1 VSTHHKAEKA
11 ETYALRVWRF
21 FAEHDEL
28 VRPWAAEG
36 DGFID
41 DDDEADAAGAADET
55 GEAEH
60 GVASSLPSVADDR
73 EAWIA
78 ARHALLEPQRRARVL
93 SATRVARSVQP
104 AVAGDP
110 DDDDDATDQPDDA
123 GALRVR
129 RQGRAGSAV
138 GRATHA
144 TLQMLDLAAPR
155 DVEAQVERQCQLE
168 SIPDLTDTVEAL
180 VRSALASDA
189 VRQAAR
195 GPHHQE
201 LYVAAPVGDRVIEG
215 YVDLLVET
223 DDGLVV
229 VDYKTDSARSEA
241 EIDAKLAAYE
251 LQGAAYAV
259 ALEVVTGRPVVD
271 CRFVFC
277 RASGAIER
285 SVADLDAAK
294 ARVRA
299 VLA

>member
-1 VSTHHKAEKA
+1 
-11 ETYALRVWRF
+11 L
-21 FAEHDEL
+21 
-28 VRPWAAEG
+28 
-36 DGFID
+36 
-41 DDDEADAAGAADET
+41 
-55 GEAEH
+55 
-60 GVASSLPSVADDR
+60 VADDR

-110 DDDDDATDQPDDA
+110 DDDDDAADQPDDA

-180 VRSALASDA
+180 VRSALGSDA